1 MKRGTRSGE
10 TRRRAHRDAPRPERE
25 GSRHASEARTEGLLV
40 GAHPVLEAL
49 RARTRAISRILLS
62 RERRDHRAGEIAR
75 LAREAGI
82 SVQHVPPEALDR
94 IAPRGL
100 PHQGVAAEIAAHAYT
115 DPEALLA
122 SAGPR
127 SLFVLLDEVQDPRN
141 LGAIARTAAAVGAQG
156 LFLPLHRSASVTPAA
171 DKASAGG
178 LATLPVARVSNL
190 ARLLETMG
198 ERGIVRVGLDAR
210 ANELYTTIPGDG
222 ALALVL
228 GGEEKGLRPVVR
240 QACDRLV
247 RIPIPGPVESLNV
260 SVAAAIALYEV
271 LRARSRGT

>member
-1 MKRGTRSGE
+1 MKRRTGSGE
-10 TRRRAHRDAPRPERE
+10 TRRRAHGVAGSSAAGARAGAPHRGRRSGDGSAPDRARGTEHE
-25 GSRHASEARTEGLLV
+25 GSGYASEARSASLLV
-40 GAHPVLEAL
+40 GVHPVLEAL

-100 PHQGVAAEIAAHAYT
+100 PHQGVAAEIAAHAYPDSET
-115 DPEALLA
+115 LLA
-122 SAGPR
+122 NAGPR

-178 LATLPVARVSNL
+178 LTTLPVARVSNL
-190 ARLLETMG
+190 ARLL
-198 ERGIVRVGLDAR
+198 
-210 ANELYTTIPGDG
+210 
-222 ALALVL
+222 
-228 GGEEKGLRPVVR
+228 
-240 QACDRLV
+240 
-247 RIPIPGPVESLNV
+247 
-260 SVAAAIALYEV
+260 
-271 LRARSRGT
+271 